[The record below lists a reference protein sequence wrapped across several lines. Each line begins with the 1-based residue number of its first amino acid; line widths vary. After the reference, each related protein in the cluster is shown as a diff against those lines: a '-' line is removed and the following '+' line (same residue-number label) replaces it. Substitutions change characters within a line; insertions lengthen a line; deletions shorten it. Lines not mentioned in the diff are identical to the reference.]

1 MAEETVRF
9 SSQTLPLKFIK
20 KKKEKKTRVRKRE
33 KKTYFKDYV
42 VLLHNT

>member
-9 SSQTLPLKFIK
+9 SSQPLPIEIHL